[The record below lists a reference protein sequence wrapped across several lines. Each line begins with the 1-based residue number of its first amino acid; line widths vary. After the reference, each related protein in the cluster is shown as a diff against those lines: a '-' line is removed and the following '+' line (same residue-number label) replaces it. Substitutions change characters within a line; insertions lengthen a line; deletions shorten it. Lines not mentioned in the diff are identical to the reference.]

1 MEKDLLSI
9 HQAAKLLGVS
19 IDTLRRWDKSGKLL
33 AIRKSINGY
42 RYYRKADIELSLSD
56 LYRLAEEWCSAKNGV
71 EPAAEFYCQNSAVFQ
86 IRHLA
91 LDRQLA
97 RMQELK
103 NIYAMV
109 VAVVGEIGNNSFDH
123 NIGNWRDVPG
133 VFFGYNLS
141 GRQVV
146 LADRGLGILKTLSG
160 VRPGLNSHVEALRVS
175 FTEVVSG
182 RAPEARGNGLK
193 FVKNA
198 VMECK
203 MKLFFQTGDA
213 GLYFN
218 PEDTDFVIKKQ
229 NKNIDGCL
237 CVINF

>member
-33 AIRKSINGY
+33 AIRKNIGDH
-42 RYYRKADIELSLSD
+42 RYYRKADIELSLCD
-56 LYRLAEEWCSAKNGV
+56 LYRLADEWCSADKGV
-71 EPAAEFYCQNSAVFQ
+71 EPAAEFYCPNSAVFQ
-86 IRHLA
+86 IRQLA

-97 RMQELK
+97 RVKELE
-103 NIYAMV
+103 NIYALL

-123 NIGNWRDVPG
+123 NLGNWRDVPG

-141 GRQVV
+141 GRQIV
-146 LADRGLGILKTLSG
+146 LADRGLGILKTLKG
-160 VRPGLNSHVEALRVS
+160 VRPELNRHEEALRVS

-193 FVKNA
+193 FVRNA
-198 VMECK
+198 VKDCK

-213 GLYFN
+213 GLYLN
-218 PEDTDFVIKKQ
+218 PGDKDFVIKKQ
-229 NKNIDGCL
+229 GKVIDGCL
-237 CVINF
+237 CAINF